1 MANGDYWNRGGRQQ
15 GVRTNTAMDTLERVL
30 GMGRGIA
37 QGVQANRKR
46 RDDYDLKMIGLLA
59 GNYQTE
65 YNSDVLNKSIEDVE
79 KYRNKKMNNM
89 SENALEAYDVILNQ
103 MKNQQE
109 QNINFKTDM
118 SVLGSLSKD
127 AGNWATDLYE
137 NWELKTP
144 EEQDALIASGAKDTF
159 GIPYSKNY
167 SEAKKKDFLKISEK
181 WAEAKGKMSQYD
193 SRRMTGFHT
202 SEIANLEMIVNGA
215 LKFYGDGQMSELELN
230 TIQNAVASGNAKPIQ
245 DLMGTQ
251 ARQESNVTT
260 SLFNELEKMKKGIEN
275 AKQILK
281 NGKHTVQWKDVKN
294 LINIENMNLEQKAS
308 FQINEDDDNYTINL
322 DDGSQIANQYK
333 MMLQTELIKL
343 QDEMASK
350 IPAYESITGTNYAKM
365 YNLSDDFLGDSITTD
380 DKISS
385 SQTLEEKDLNFLP
398 NQDKNLLNK
407 KSVLEKVDPVK
418 ANNYKLPERLDK
430 LKNMDT
436 FFKNY
441 KYGDE
446 SLSPDTET
454 RGGAPG
460 GKGALSPDEQQK
472 IKNWYKKNYPKQK
485 ISLDKQLNSINSSF
499 KSILGDDDK
508 GNLSYEKLKQIE
520 KIHADDKLLYEN
532 ALKEIKKLQSIGQVP
547 KDINQ
552 YLSGKKVLYGPKAGE
567 RQNLEPW
574 QRHILEIDDYGQ
586 KWLNWKTETTTF
598 GTKSYMNRD
607 KGLTITGT
615 AKFKLSPTGKSFDQ
629 KQVLELNRNTLEEL
643 KKQLELYESI
653 FPEIFE
659 TNQERINTILK
670 NV

>member
-37 QGVQANRKR
+37 QGVQASRKR

-65 YNSDVLNKSIEDVE
+65 YNSDVLNKSIDDVE

-159 GIPYSKNY
+159 GVPYSKNY

-181 WAEAKGKMSQYD
+181 WAESKGKMSQYD

-245 DLMGTQ
+245 DLINTQ

-260 SLFNELEKMKKGIEN
+260 SLFNELENMKKGVEN

-281 NGKHTVQWKDVKN
+281 GGKHTVQWKDVKN
-294 LINIENMNLEQKAS
+294 LINTENMSLEQRAS
-308 FQINEDDDNYTINL
+308 FQMNEDDDNYTINL

-333 MMLQTELIKL
+333 MIFQTELIKL

-350 IPAYESITGTNYAKM
+350 IPAYEAITGTNYAKM

-380 DKISS
+380 NKIFS

-552 YLSGKKVLYGPKAGE
+552 YLSGKKVFYGPKAGE

-659 TNQERINTILK
+659 TNQERINIILK